1 MSTIKDVAKY
11 TGLSIATISKYL
23 NGGNVLEENRTRI
36 AEAIQV
42 LDYKVNRAAR
52 SLKTNRSMT
61 VGVLLPTID
70 SPFFSRIVSR
80 MDTLLQQADYHTVIC
95 SYNFDRELEL
105 KKLRFLLDAGID
117 GLVLVPEALY
127 EEDFHQFRELMDRT
141 LPLVLVDRTVAG
153 LPCDK
158 VLANNTNVSY
168 DAVEHLILHD
178 HRRIGIITGPLTIS
192 TAEERLTGYRRALE
206 AYSLPEDP
214 AIIKT
219 GAYDSESGY
228 RLFKELMAMDN
239 PPGALFLTNYDM
251 MLGALTAL
259 YERQDRQAPVPEM
272 VGYDNLDVSRIL
284 RPPISM
290 VVQSMDELGEETARL
305 LLRRMAGDWDN
316 YPTVRRLRSQLLIP

>member
-1 MSTIKDVAKY
+1 MMAVWVA
-11 TGLSIATISKYL
+11 SEISSSP
-23 NGGNVLEENRTRI
+23 
-36 AEAIQV
+36 
-42 LDYKVNRAAR
+42 AAR
-52 SLKTNRSMT
+52 PSLIT
-61 VGVLLPTID
+61 
-70 SPFFSRIVSR
+70 R
-80 MDTLLQQADYHTVIC
+80 M
-95 SYNFDRELEL
+95 
-105 KKLRFLLDAGID
+105 
-117 GLVLVPEALY
+117 
-127 EEDFHQFRELMDRT
+127 LMDRT

-153 LPCDK
+153 LTCDK

-192 TAEERLTGYRRALE
+192 TAAERLTGYRRALE

-214 AIIKT
+214 SIIKT

-259 YERQDRQAPVPEM
+259 YERQDSQVPVPEM

-290 VVQSMDELGEETARL
+290 VVQPMDELGEETARL
-305 LLRRMAGDWDN
+305 LLRRMAGDWDH

>member
-1 MSTIKDVAKY
+1 M
-11 TGLSIATISKYL
+11 
-23 NGGNVLEENRTRI
+23 
-36 AEAIQV
+36 
-42 LDYKVNRAAR
+42 
-52 SLKTNRSMT
+52 
-61 VGVLLPTID
+61 
-70 SPFFSRIVSR
+70 
-80 MDTLLQQADYHTVIC
+80 
-95 SYNFDRELEL
+95 
-105 KKLRFLLDAGID
+105 
-117 GLVLVPEALY
+117 
-127 EEDFHQFRELMDRT
+127 
-141 LPLVLVDRTVAG
+141 
-153 LPCDK
+153 
-158 VLANNTNVSY
+158 
-168 DAVEHLILHD
+168 EHLILHD

-259 YERQDRQAPVPEM
+259 HERQDSQAPVPEM

-290 VVQSMDELGEETARL
+290 VVQPMDELGEETARL

>member
-1 MSTIKDVAKY
+1 
-11 TGLSIATISKYL
+11 
-23 NGGNVLEENRTRI
+23 
-36 AEAIQV
+36 
-42 LDYKVNRAAR
+42 
-52 SLKTNRSMT
+52 MT

-259 YERQDRQAPVPEM
+259 HERQDSQAPVPEM

-290 VVQSMDELGEETARL
+290 VVQPMDELGEETARL